1 MRLACE
7 LTYQNKLE
15 MQLPYN
21 LYFGD
26 MVMQKLLYYPT
37 VTREKYEY
45 NSLGTDDGLKTH
57 QGRITELLTSNRLTE
72 DLDLPKIDPL
82 ADRFMICGNDAMLQE
97 LMQIL
102 DAKGFHKATSRTQG
116 HYVIEQAFIEK

>member
-45 NSLGTDDGLKTH
+45 NSLGTNDGLKMH
-57 QGRITELLTSNRLTE
+57 QARIAELLTSNRLTD
-72 DLDLPKIDPL
+72 DLDLPK
-82 ADRFMICGNDAMLQE
+82 
-97 LMQIL
+97 
-102 DAKGFHKATSRTQG
+102 
-116 HYVIEQAFIEK
+116 